1 MRVGNQL
8 RASRASPCGAG
19 VRSLSQCYFNHVPDK
34 LFWTFWP
41 MFARFWK
48 LFSLFSPCLH
58 RDAKR
63 WLSQGQLYLGFFG
76 IFNEEF
82 SENWLERLALTASPA
97 GYSPLQL
104 TFSLFIQFHPPR
116 VYHINQHSFHLFF
129 PLPPR
134 LCQGLKWSV
143 PSQRIRENNAIRE
156 LMDDVYKR
164 TTSNESQKW
173 DLE

>member
-1 MRVGNQL
+1 MPLVPRHAEQESDHFLNAIL
-8 RASRASPCGAG
+8 IMSPI
-19 VRSLSQCYFNHVPDK
+19 S
-34 LFWTFWP
+34 
-41 MFARFWK
+41 
-48 LFSLFSPCLH
+48 
-58 RDAKR
+58 
-63 WLSQGQLYLGFFG
+63 FFG
-76 IFNEEF
+76 LFGLCLRGFGSCFPCFLPASTGTPKGGCLKVNYIWAFLGYLMRN
-82 SENWLERLALTASPA
+82 LAKIGSNAWPLTASPA